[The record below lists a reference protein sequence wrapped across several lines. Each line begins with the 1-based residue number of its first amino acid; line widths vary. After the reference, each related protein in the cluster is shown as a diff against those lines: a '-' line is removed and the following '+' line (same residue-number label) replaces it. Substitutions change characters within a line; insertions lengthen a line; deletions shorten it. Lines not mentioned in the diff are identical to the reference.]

1 MRHTTRLA
9 QLSATGLVTA
19 LVAAASLVAPAW
31 AASEGPSAP
40 DLTPEVSLF
49 DVTVTAVCYAPG
61 SQIPVK
67 VSGVTPGS
75 SLTATSHVG
84 EVSRHANSKGVATF
98 TITAMGLPQQKRA
111 AAGVVIV
118 QGSRAGQ
125 HGKVSAA
132 YLIATPQVCATI
144 ND

>member
-1 MRHTTRLA
+1 MRRTTRLA
-9 QLSATGLVTA
+9 VTGLATALMAATGV
-19 LVAAASLVAPAW
+19 VASAW

-49 DVTVTAVCYAPG
+49 DVTVPATCYAPG
-61 SQIPVK
+61 SQVPVK

-75 SLTATSHVG
+75 SLTAATRVG
-84 EVSRHANSKGVATF
+84 EVSRHANNKGIATF
-98 TITAMGLPQQKRA
+98 TITAMRLPHHKRA
-111 AAGVVIV
+111 SAGVIIV
-118 QGSRAGQ
+118 QGSRGGQ

-144 ND
+144 NN